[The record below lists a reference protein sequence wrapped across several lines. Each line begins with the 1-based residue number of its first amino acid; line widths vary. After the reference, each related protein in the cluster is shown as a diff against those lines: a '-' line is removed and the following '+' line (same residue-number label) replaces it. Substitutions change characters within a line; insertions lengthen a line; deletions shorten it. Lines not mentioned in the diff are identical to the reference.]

1 MKTTKSRGGVTLIT
15 LANASLFDTNDKRIV
30 GGSERQMRYV
40 ADALISE
47 KIPFTVLS
55 SNVPPTGGNIDIGL
69 ELINV
74 WSQDDSMIK

>member
-1 MKTTKSRGGVTLIT
+1 
-15 LANASLFDTNDKRIV
+15 
-30 GGSERQMRYV
+30 MRYV

-74 WSQDDSMIK
+74 WSQDDSMIKKIFLLYKAIKN